1 MQSFDVPPSN
11 KPWEI
16 SLIISCQDSLTSY
29 VPQSNFH
36 IALRNFPNLLLEVNS
51 NSNQGDKNRMLV
63 QGTCLIRLG
72 NALKVG
78 GPSNFMVKAIYINNS
93 FKATKYMLFQWQW
106 QVAEILEQHRIKVK
120 NFCLFP
126 HDNVVTAH
134 CAHCRLTLSRQ
145 QPTTCIVTVT
155 DHLPDLGLC
164 VCVGG
169 SMTQLYSRY

>member
-1 MQSFDVPPSN
+1 MGDLSYYQLPRQSHFICTSKQLPHSPEKLSESASRSEFQLQSGGQESN
-11 KPWEI
+11 VSARHLPHSTW
-16 SLIISCQDSLTSY
+16 
-29 VPQSNFH
+29 H
-36 IALRNFPNLLLEVNS
+36 
-51 NSNQGDKNRMLV
+51 
-63 QGTCLIRLG
+63 
-72 NALKVG
+72 ALKVG